1 MTTDTSEPAAP
12 DLRRVGVVWLALSV
26 IGVLLV
32 IFALGPH
39 IPPGSATA
47 QAHEQHK
54 ANVIISAILTPIAI
68 GLLVYFAYAL
78 TVFRQRGDLI
88 EDGPPIHGNSRLQGA
103 WLIGTVTIV
112 LFLAAYGTYALY
124 ATESSAAGA
133 GGGQGATLISA
144 APAGAL
150 QVQVV
155 SQQWQF
161 TFRYPQYGG
170 VETTQLALPLNR
182 TVVFHVTSLDV
193 IHSFWAYQLGVKAD
207 AVPGAD
213 NIAYTTPRKVGLF
226 QIRCAELCGLWH
238 GWMAAKGHVLSRA
251 GWAHWIAHER
261 IANAPSTHYLP
272 PYAKVYYPA
281 PLERGG

>member
-1 MTTDTSEPAAP
+1 MTTDATDPAP
-12 DLRRVGVVWLALSV
+12 DLRRVAVVWLVLSV

-39 IPPGSATA
+39 MPPGSDTA
-47 QAHEQHK
+47 QAHEQHE
-54 ANVIISAILTPIAI
+54 ANIIITAILTPIAI

-78 TVFRQRGDLI
+78 TVFRQRGDVI
-88 EDGPPIHGNSRLQGA
+88 EDGPPIHGNSRLQGV
-103 WLIGTVTIV
+103 WLVSTVTIV

-170 VETTQLALPLNR
+170 VETTQLALPLGR

-193 IHSFWAYQLGVKAD
+193 IHSFWAYQLGVKVD

-213 NIAYTTPRKVGLF
+213 NVADVTPHKLGTFNV
-226 QIRCAELCGLWH
+226 RCAELCGVWH
-238 GWMAAKGHVLSRA
+238 GAMATTGLVLS
-251 GWAHWIAHER
+251 
-261 IANAPSTHYLP
+261 PS
-272 PYAKVYYPA
+272 A
-281 PLERGG
+281 

>member
-12 DLRRVGVVWLALSV
+12 DLRRVGVVWVVLSV

-78 TVFRQRGDLI
+78 TVFRQRGELI

-112 LFLAAYGTYALY
+112 LFLAAYGT
-124 ATESSAAGA
+124 
-133 GGGQGATLISA
+133 
-144 APAGAL
+144 
-150 QVQVV
+150 
-155 SQQWQF
+155 
-161 TFRYPQYGG
+161 
-170 VETTQLALPLNR
+170 
-182 TVVFHVTSLDV
+182 
-193 IHSFWAYQLGVKAD
+193 
-207 AVPGAD
+207 
-213 NIAYTTPRKVGLF
+213 
-226 QIRCAELCGLWH
+226 
-238 GWMAAKGHVLSRA
+238 
-251 GWAHWIAHER
+251 
-261 IANAPSTHYLP
+261 
-272 PYAKVYYPA
+272 
-281 PLERGG
+281 

>member
-1 MTTDTSEPAAP
+1 MTTDNTEPAP
-12 DLRRVGVVWLALSV
+12 DLRRVGVVLLVLSV

-54 ANVIISAILTPIAI
+54 ANVIISAILTPL
-68 GLLVYFAYAL
+68 GLVVLVSFAYAL
-78 TVFRQRGDLI
+78 TVCRQRGDLI
-88 EDGPPIHGNSRLQGA
+88 KDGPPIHGNSRLQGA

-161 TFRYPQYGG
+161 TLRYPQYGG
-170 VETTQLALPLNR
+170 GRAE
-182 TVVFHVTSLDV
+182 HV
-193 IHSFWAYQLGVKAD
+193 
-207 AVPGAD
+207 
-213 NIAYTTPRKVGLF
+213 
-226 QIRCAELCGLWH
+226 
-238 GWMAAKGHVLSRA
+238 AAPPERA
-251 GWAHWIAHER
+251 
-261 IANAPSTHYLP
+261 
-272 PYAKVYYPA
+272 
-281 PLERGG
+281 

>member
-1 MTTDTSEPAAP
+1 MTTADGSDPAP
-12 DLRRVGVVWLALSV
+12 NVRRVVVVWWALSV

-32 IFALGPH
+32 IFVLGPH
-39 IPPGSATA
+39 IPPGSDTA
-47 QAHEQHK
+47 QAHEQHR

-78 TVFRQRGDLI
+78 TVFRQRGDVI
-88 EDGPPIHGNSRLQGA
+88 EDGPPIHGNSRLQGI
-103 WLIGTVTIV
+103 WLISTVTIV

-193 IHSFWAYQLGVKAD
+193 IHSFWAYQLGVKVD

-213 NIAYTTPRKVGLF
+213 NVADVTPHTLGTFNV
-226 QIRCAELCGLWH
+226 RCAELCGVWH
-238 GWMAAKGHVLSRA
+238 GAMATTGLVLTPSA
-251 GWAHWIAHER
+251 FSSWIAQQR
-261 IANAPSTHYLP
+261 VKNAPSARHLP
-272 PYAKVYYPA
+272 PYHSVYYPD
-281 PLERGG
+281 PIERAG